1 MLVSEAKRGRI
12 TPEMRDVAKKEGKPP
27 EFIVRGVASG
37 RIVIPKNIKRENVT
51 PCGIGENLSTKV
63 NANIGTSPD
72 YANLEEELKKLS
84 VAVKYGADTV
94 MDLSIG
100 GSLSEIRRS
109 ILRNSRVP
117 VGTVPVYQAGI
128 ESAEKGSI
136 AEMMPDAI
144 FNAVRDHASDGV
156 DFMTVHCGLTRNILK
171 NMKRSGRIINLV
183 SRGGAFL
190 AAWMM
195 ETGKENPLFEEFDYL
210 LEIAREFDVTLS
222 LGDAMRPG
230 SLADASDKLQFE
242 ELITLGRLVKRARE
256 KDVQVIVEG
265 PGHLPLDHIWAN
277 VKLEKVLC
285 KGAPFYV
292 LGPLVTDIAP
302 GYDHWV
308 GAIGGAVAAWAGAD
322 FLCYL
327 TPAEHLCL
335 PSIEEVKEGVI
346 ATKIAAHVGDI
357 ARGLDSGRDFAMA
370 RARRDL
376 DWAAQFDL
384 AIDPEK
390 AKLLRARRP
399 PAIDPKTCTMCG
411 KWCAIKIVEEHLKK
425 FQEKVYNTKKNEL

>member
-1 MLVSEAKRGRI
+1 MIVSEAKRRI
-12 TPEMRDVAKKEGKPP
+12 VSEEMKKIAEKEGRTPD
-27 EFIVRGVASG
+27 FIMRGVASG
-37 RIVIPKNIKRENVT
+37 RIVIPKNVRRDDIII
-51 PCGIGENLSTKV
+51 CGIGEGLPTKV

-72 YANLEEELKKLS
+72 YVKVEEELEKLK
-84 VAVKYGADTV
+84 VAVEHGADTV

-100 GSLSEIRRS
+100 GDIRVIRRR
-109 ILRNSRVP
+109 IIENSSVP
-117 VGTVPVYQAGI
+117 IGTVPIYQAGI
-128 ESAEKGSI
+128 EAAENGSI
-136 AEMMPDAI
+136 AEMTSDSI
-144 FNAVRDHASDGV
+144 FNAVREHASDGV
-156 DFMTVHCGLTRNILK
+156 DFMTVHCGMTRGLLE
-171 NMKRSGRIINLV
+171 NMKRSGRILNLV
-183 SRGGAFL
+183 SRGGAFM
-190 AAWMM
+190 AAWMI
-195 ETGKENPLFEEFDYL
+195 ETGRENPLFQEFDYL

-230 SLADASDKLQFE
+230 CLADASDELQFE
-242 ELITLGRLVKRARE
+242 ELITLAKLVERARE
-256 KDVQVIVEG
+256 RDVQVIVEG

-277 VKLEKVLC
+277 VRLEKDLC

-335 PSIEEVKEGVI
+335 PSIEEVREGVI

-357 ARGLDSGRDFAMA
+357 AKGMA
-370 RARRDL
+370 LQKDLLMAEARRKL
-376 DWAAQFDL
+376 DWGSQFNL
-384 AIDPEK
+384 AIDPGK
-390 AKLLRARRP
+390 ARSLRNKRP
-399 PAIDPKTCTMCG
+399 PALDPKTCAMCG

-425 FQEKVYNTKKNEL
+425 VEKDL